1 MDDFILTDIRQR
13 ILKCMKVYGC
23 EGVED
28 VIKDIYKNM
37 PTLKETWLE
46 EYYKIIRG
54 TKNA

>member
-13 ILKCMKVYGC
+13 IIKCMKVYGC

-46 EYYKIIRG
+46 EYYKIIKGR
-54 TKNA
+54 K